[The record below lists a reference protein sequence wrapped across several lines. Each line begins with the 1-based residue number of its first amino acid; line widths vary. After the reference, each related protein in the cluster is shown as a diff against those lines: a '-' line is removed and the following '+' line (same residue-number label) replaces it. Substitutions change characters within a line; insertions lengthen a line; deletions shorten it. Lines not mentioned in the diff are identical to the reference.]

1 MQLITVPE
9 TRMRP
14 QKISR
19 DELLLRCAHTFKRYG
34 YHGTSM
40 DMLASACELTKA
52 SFYHHYPNK
61 ESLAREVLQRTHA
74 IINDALFAIAY
85 DSSLPPAERLAR
97 MNAKARKLFME
108 DSIGCLMGV
117 ITVDA
122 AYAVPELMPPIRQF
136 IDDWAA
142 ALAHLLAGRLPEN
155 DARQLAQQTVADFEG
170 AILLSRIYGNDECF
184 ERVCERITGYLTA

>member
-1 MQLITVPE
+1 MPG

-19 DELLLRCAHTFKRYG
+19 DELLLRCANTFKRYG

-61 ESLAREVLQRTHA
+61 EALARDVLQRTHA
-74 IINDALFAIAY
+74 IVNDTLFAIAY
-85 DSSLPPAERLAR
+85 DSSQTPAERLAR

-122 AYAVPELMPPIRQF
+122 SYAVPELMPPIRQF
-136 IDDWAA
+136 IDDWVA
-142 ALAHLLAGRLPEN
+142 ALAHLLGARLPEN

-170 AILLSRIYGNDECF
+170 AILLSRIYGNGECF
-184 ERVCERITGYLTA
+184 ERVCGRVAGYLTG